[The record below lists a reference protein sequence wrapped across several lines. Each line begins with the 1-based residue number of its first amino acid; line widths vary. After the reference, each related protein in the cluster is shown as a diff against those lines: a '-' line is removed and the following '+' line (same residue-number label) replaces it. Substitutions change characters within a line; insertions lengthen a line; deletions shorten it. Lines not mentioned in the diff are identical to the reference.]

1 MNRDPP
7 KRIGGG
13 IGNVQVDLSGQVA
26 FVTGGG
32 NGIGQAIARKLAANG
47 AAIAIADIDHEGARR
62 TAAALPKAIAL
73 HVDIRDVGQVEAAI
87 AATLDAFGQV
97 DILVNN
103 AGVNTFKK
111 RVDIDEFDKDEWHR
125 VIGIDLDG
133 LFVVSRAALQP
144 MVKRGSGRI
153 VNVASVVGL
162 TAMRLQS
169 AFVAAKAGV
178 IHLTR
183 SMALELGPK
192 GVLVNAIGP
201 GSVMTEGT
209 KKLFYGDDG
218 TFHAQQRNFMAHIP
232 FGRPATVDEIAEGV
246 LFLSAPENSYMTG
259 HLLMVDGG
267 WTAGFM
273 M

>member
-1 MNRDPP
+1 
-7 KRIGGG
+7 
-13 IGNVQVDLSGQVA
+13 VQVDLRGRVA
-26 FVTGGG
+26 FITGGG

-47 AAIAIADIDHEGARR
+47 AAIAIADIDHEGAKR
-62 TAAALPKAIAL
+62 TAAELPKAIAL
-73 HVDIRDVGQVEAAI
+73 HVDIRDVSEVEAAV
-87 AATLDAFGQV
+87 AATLDAFGRIDV
-97 DILVNN
+97 LVNN

-133 LFVVSRAALQP
+133 LFVVSRAALAP
-144 MVKRGSGRI
+144 MVKQGSGRI

-192 GVLVNAIGP
+192 GILVNSIGP

-209 KKLFYGDDG
+209 KKLFYGEDG

>member
-1 MNRDPP
+1 M
-7 KRIGGG
+7 
-13 IGNVQVDLSGQVA
+13 QVDLNGRVA

-32 NGIGQAIARKLAANG
+32 KGIGQAIARKLAGNG
-47 AAIAIADIDHEGARR
+47 VSVAIADIDHEGAKQ
-62 TAAALPKAIAL
+62 TAAEMPSAIAA
-73 HVDIRDVGQVEAAI
+73 HVDIRDVAQVEAAI
-87 AATLDAFGQV
+87 GATLDAFGRI

-133 LFVVSRAALQP
+133 LFVVSRAALAP
-144 MVKRGSGRI
+144 MVKQGAGRI

-169 AFVAAKAGV
+169 AFVTAKAGV

-192 GVLVNAIGP
+192 GILVNAIGP

-209 KKLFYGDDG
+209 KKLFYGEDS

>member
-1 MNRDPP
+1 M
-7 KRIGGG
+7 
-13 IGNVQVDLSGQVA
+13 QVDLSGRVA
-26 FVTGGG
+26 FITGAG

-47 AAIAIADIDHEGARR
+47 AAIAIADIDHEGAKR
-62 TAAALPKAIAL
+62 TAAELPKAIAA
-73 HVDIRDVGQVEAAI
+73 HVDIRDVAQVEAAI
-87 AATLDAFGQV
+87 GATLDAFGRI

-133 LFVVSRAALQP
+133 LFVVP
-144 MVKRGSGRI
+144 MVKAGAGRI

-192 GVLVNAIGP
+192 GILVNAIGP

-209 KKLFYGDDG
+209 KKLVYGEDG